1 MPSQPVPLLE
11 SPTSLSLSL
20 VFSIQFLIADQTC
33 RAVQSPMVF
42 AFSLVLFVSSLFY
55 GAHPCPSILIE
66 LFLLQVFGFAKV
78 AGKMSTCYDN
88 IFSF

>member
-1 MPSQPVPLLE
+1 
-11 SPTSLSLSL
+11 
-20 VFSIQFLIADQTC
+20 
-33 RAVQSPMVF
+33 MVF